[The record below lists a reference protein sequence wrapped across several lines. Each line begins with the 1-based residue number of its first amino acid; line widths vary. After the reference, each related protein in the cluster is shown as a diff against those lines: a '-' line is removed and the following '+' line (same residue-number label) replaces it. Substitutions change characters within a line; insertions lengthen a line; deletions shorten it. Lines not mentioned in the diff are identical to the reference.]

1 MPSVIMHIC
10 VHVHLHKI
18 GISEVATIQNL
29 IDGTRRVIDVE
40 KMIISGSSLGEIEGL
55 YELKGGEEEE
65 VEMLVVNIKGE
76 IEGTQDQD
84 VDVDNSC

>member
-1 MPSVIMHIC
+1 
-10 VHVHLHKI
+10 
-18 GISEVATIQNL
+18 
-29 IDGTRRVIDVE
+29 
-40 KMIISGSSLGEIEGL
+40 MIISGSSLGEIEGL

-84 VDVDNSC
+84 VDVDKGGTLPNVAEDNVS